1 MNNINGKLI
10 LTAKQRNGEQKSKAN
25 SNSRERLSVSQI
37 SGPLGSEISAFE
49 ND

>member
-10 LTAKQRNGEQKSKAN
+10 LADKRRNGEQKSKAN
-25 SNSRERLSVSQI
+25 SNSRESLSVSQI
-37 SGPLGSEISAFE
+37 SGPLRSEISAFE

>member
-10 LTAKQRNGEQKSKAN
+10 LTAKRRNGEQKSKAN
-25 SNSRERLSVSQI
+25 SNSRESQF
-37 SGPLGSEISAFE
+37 SGPLGSKIQEISAFE